1 MILYVSSPTLGLCLR
16 STSFEFRSILRDRW
30 AVSYKHG
37 RKSSQGLLLSDWA
50 EKHKRFL
57 APVEARTA
65 ATVWNRSGKTMFPG
79 AHAWKLLS
87 RLFFRPNWL
96 PLGLRGW
103 FHCGIRLHLLCTAA
117 PSPQTKSGRGT
128 SVSYRL
134 SPRFPFSG
142 RGSCTQATTMIGSYI
157 VFIKVWQIVDH
168 RERPVSVLKTDA
180 KCGWMD
186 KKTLARFF
194 FPLSFDNDQ

>member
-1 MILYVSSPTLGLCLR
+1 MNFAPYSETGGQSA
-16 STSFEFRSILRDRW
+16 TSMG
-30 AVSYKHG
+30 G
-37 RKSSQGLLLSDWA
+37 R
-50 EKHKRFL
+50 
-57 APVEARTA
+57 APKVCCSLIGQKNTNVFWHQWEARTA

-79 AHAWKLLS
+79 ARAWKLLS

-96 PLGLRGW
+96 PFGLRGW
-103 FHCGIRLHLLCTAA
+103 FHCGIRLHLLCTAV

-134 SPRFPFSG
+134 SPWFPFSG

-157 VFIKVWQIVDH
+157 VFTKVWQIVDH
-168 RERPVSVLKTDA
+168 RERPASVLKTDA

>member
-1 MILYVSSPTLGLCLR
+1 MNFAPYSETGGQSA
-16 STSFEFRSILRDRW
+16 TSMG
-30 AVSYKHG
+30 G
-37 RKSSQGLLLSDWA
+37 R
-50 EKHKRFL
+50 
-57 APVEARTA
+57 APKVCCSLIGQKNTNVFWHQWEARTA
-65 ATVWNRSGKTMFPG
+65 ATVWNRPGKTMFPG

-103 FHCGIRLHLLCTAA
+103 FHCGIRLHLLCTAV

-134 SPRFPFSG
+134 SPDFLFRGGAAVHRLLQWLAVILFSLKFDKLLTTE
-142 RGSCTQATTMIGSYI
+142 RGL
-157 VFIKVWQIVDH
+157 H
-168 RERPVSVLKTDA
+168 RSWRLMQNVVEWTKRPLHV
-180 KCGWMD
+180 
-186 KKTLARFF
+186 FF

>member
-1 MILYVSSPTLGLCLR
+1 MILYVSSPTLELCLW
-16 STSFEFRSILRDRW
+16 STPFEFRSILRDRR

-103 FHCGIRLHLLCTAA
+103 FHCGIRLHLLCTAV

-134 SPRFPFSG
+134 SPDFLFRGGAAVHRLLQWLAVILFSLKFDKLLTTE
-142 RGSCTQATTMIGSYI
+142 RGLHRSWRLMQNVVEWTKRPLH
-157 VFIKVWQIVDH
+157 VFF
-168 RERPVSVLKTDA
+168 SL
-180 KCGWMD
+180 
-186 KKTLARFF
+186 
-194 FPLSFDNDQ
+194 